1 MLDKPQTSAPL
12 APPDRTRDPMHET
25 RFAPG
30 PDTARAFRDAL
41 GCYGTG
47 VTVVTAMTDSGPL
60 AMTAN
65 SFASVSLD
73 PPLVLWCPA
82 KTSGRH
88 EAFTSVGRFA
98 IHVMS
103 ETQQELARR
112 FARDGSDFDGA
123 DWQPG
128 PADVPYLSGC
138 LAWFDCAR
146 EAVHDGGDH
155 SIVVGRVLSAAYRP
169 GLGLMFKR
177 GQYGGF
183 AGLD

>member
-1 MLDKPQTSAPL
+1 MPGTSF
-12 APPDRTRDPMHET
+12 T
-25 RFAPG
+25 PG
-30 PDTARAFRDAL
+30 PDTVRAYRDAL

-47 VTVVTAMTDSGPL
+47 VTVVTTATPRGPL

-82 KTSGRH
+82 KSSRRH
-88 EAFTSVGRFA
+88 AAFAAAGTYA

-103 ETQQELARR
+103 ETQQDLAIHFARSGDAFDGIAWRAGAGGLPILPDCLAR
-112 FARDGSDFDGA
+112 
-123 DWQPG
+123 
-128 PADVPYLSGC
+128 
-138 LAWFDCAR
+138 FDCRQVAL
-146 EAVHDGGDH
+146 HDGGDH
-155 SIVVGRVLSAAYRP
+155 SIVLGRVTHVTHRP
-169 GLGLMFKR
+169 GQGLMFKR